1 MANWDKLNKE
11 FDQLLDNMS
20 AEDWNTWAANKES
33 RKAMRRLEMEL
44 KAKLQME
51 KINLSNKDGNQLLDN
66 MLVYVDMSNDF
77 TIDVPDTRVSAGE
90 NNYALAA

>member
-66 MLVYVDMSNDF
+66 ILVYVDMSNDF
-77 TIDVPDTRVSAGE
+77 TIDVPDTRVNAGE

>member
-51 KINLSNKDGNQLLDN
+51 KIFLSNIEGNQLLNN
-66 MLVYVDMSNDF
+66 MPVCIDMSNEF
-77 TIDVPDTRVSAGE
+77 TIDVPVSPVDAGE